1 MGRVYPLLILSIV
14 RRPSGRPAS
23 CFSRLG
29 CSKTSSKGYSLCSS
43 RWYWASDW
51 SVPLSTAPPCSAK
64 TATALSFVVEFFSRG
79 CGSFPYWRSLVGI
92 GVVPL
97 YRNVNVN
104 QKFRNVWR
112 LFVMCMMKYVRKI
125 GKKNE
130 KVRDQSWC
138 HLFRQGQN
146 YGKRNNAMRVD
157 CTVNSSTNA
166 IHQSWQGVN
175 GVYAIDTEKRK
186 CVSRAISI
194 WRTWRTRRA
203 AVMRVKTDHRRS
215 IGRY

>member
-23 CFSRLG
+23 CFSPLG

-51 SVPLSTAPPCSAK
+51 SVPPSTAPPCSAK

-130 KVRDQSWC
+130 KVRD
-138 HLFRQGQN
+138 HNEL
-146 YGKRNNAMRVD
+146 V
-157 CTVNSSTNA
+157 SSV
-166 IHQSWQGVN
+166 S
-175 GVYAIDTEKRK
+175 
-186 CVSRAISI
+186 SRAKLRETQQCNACRLHSKFQYKCDSSI
-194 WRTWRTRRA
+194 VTGRQRSLRD
-203 AVMRVKTDHRRS
+203 KTPKKENASPERFYLKNREQLLCA
-215 IGRY
+215 